1 MLPPFGRL
9 ALLPA
14 VKHDGDRMVF
24 PMPIGGQIMQQHLA
38 GRFKASG
45 KGSGTSQHVIPIDDQ
60 MRWHISR
67 YRGREPTVNPNSA
80 WRTGVILDKAADI

>member
-1 MLPPFGRL
+1 MLPPFRRL

-14 VKHDGDRMVF
+14 VKYDGDSMVL
-24 PMPIGGQIMQQHLA
+24 PMPIGGQIMQQNLA
-38 GRFKASG
+38 GRLKASG

-60 MRWHISR
+60 MRRHISR

-80 WRTGVILDKAADI
+80 WLTGVILDKATDI

>member
-1 MLPPFGRL
+1 MLPPFRWL

-14 VKHDGDRMVF
+14 VKYDGNRMVL
-24 PMPIGGQIMQQHLA
+24 PMPIGGQLVQQHLA
-38 GRFKASG
+38 GRFKASR

-60 MRWHISR
+60 MSRHLSR

-80 WRTGVILDKAADI
+80 WLTGVILDKATDI

>member
-1 MLPPFGRL
+1 MLPPFGWL

-14 VKHDGDRMVF
+14 VKYDGDGMIL
-24 PMPIGGQIMQQHLA
+24 PMPIGGQLMQQHLA

-45 KGSGTSQHVIPIDDQ
+45 KGSGSSQHVIPIDDQ
-60 MRWHISR
+60 MRRHISR

-80 WRTGVILDKAADI
+80 SLTSVNLDKAVDI

>member
-1 MLPPFGRL
+1 MLPPFRRL

-14 VKHDGDRMVF
+14 VKYDGDSMVL
-24 PMPIGGQIMQQHLA
+24 PMPIGGQIMQQYLA
-38 GRFKASG
+38 GRFKASR

-60 MRWHISR
+60 MRRHISR

-80 WRTGVILDKAADI
+80 WLTGVILDKAADI

>member
-1 MLPPFGRL
+1 MLPPFGWL

-14 VKHDGDRMVF
+14 VKYDGDGMVL
-24 PMPIGGQIMQQHLA
+24 PMPIGGQLTQQHLA

-45 KGSGTSQHVIPIDDQ
+45 KGSGSSQHVIPIEDQ
-60 MRWHISR
+60 MCRHISR

-80 WRTGVILDKAADI
+80 SLTSVILDKAVDI